1 MGSLRIIITA
11 LRLYL
16 NVRKLGETHY
26 SWESAPFPA
35 QDIPDNEKHNILLH
49 LFLLAQCALYFIII
63 LQIKALEG
71 EKLRI
76 IPNQGRP
83 SLKYEISSC
92 LVFEPNKIGKPDVS
106 HEGHLVQYELQEH

>member
-1 MGSLRIIITA
+1 MGSLWIIITA

-16 NVRKLGETHY
+16 NVQKLGETHY
-26 SWESAPFPA
+26 SWEGAPFPA

-49 LFLLAQCALYFIII
+49 LAYLYFIII
-63 LQIKALEG
+63 LQVKALEE

>member
-16 NVRKLGETHY
+16 NVQKLGETHY
-26 SWESAPFPA
+26 SWEGAPFPA

-49 LFLLAQCALYFIII
+49 LAYLRIVLHHHIAK
-63 LQIKALEG
+63 KALEG

-76 IPNQGRP
+76 IPNHGRP